1 MVDSHENWNHLII
14 RRFSL
19 KVDSRENENTQK
31 LFSHEEVV
39 FSFYGWTILLFLLG
53 EILLTIPKKN
63 ACFRC
68 NSLITNGLIFIRI
81 RHSLIGEFT
90 LLPHL
95 HRHFFAQ
102 AVRNLR
108 LTWWQLSDYLVT
120 TWRLLGAHLGHYLGH
135 YLGRTLYLTCFL
147 TSGSLPV
154 SLPVLSLSIKK
165 GYHILWHPI
174 LLQELRP
181 LLSPSLSPYSG

>member
-1 MVDSHENWNHLII
+1 MVDSHDNWNHLII
-14 RRFSL
+14 SQFFINGRFAWKWKHSEIIQPRRGCFLLLWLNNSPISIGRDSL
-19 KVDSRENENTQK
+19 DYSEEER
-31 LFSHEEVV
+31 LFS
-39 FSFYGWTILLFLLG
+39 SQLTDNQWADFYPNSP
-53 EILLTIPKKN
+53 LTDW
-63 ACFRC
+63 
-68 NSLITNGLIFIRI
+68 RI
-81 RHSLIGEFT
+81 
-90 LLPHL
+90 
-95 HRHFFAQ
+95 
-102 AVRNLR
+102 
-108 LTWWQLSDYLVT
+108 
-120 TWRLLGAHLGHYLGH
+120 HLGHCLGH